1 MQNGLVSDFTKA
13 RYYSSVTLLYVLTLL
28 FAFFI
33 FRPFSGG
40 AYSVAAS
47 GNLPVEIVKAQPA
60 KQIITGKPLRI
71 VISDVGIDLPIDEGR
86 YNPADG
92 SWSLSGYHAQFAMIT
107 PISMFL
113 VR

>member
-71 VISDVGIDLPIDEGR
+71 VIRSRKYIQTVEGFFTININQLMRLPQIIL
-86 YNPADG
+86 P
-92 SWSLSGYHAQFAMIT
+92 SWIIKVLPS
-107 PISMFL
+107 
-113 VR
+113 